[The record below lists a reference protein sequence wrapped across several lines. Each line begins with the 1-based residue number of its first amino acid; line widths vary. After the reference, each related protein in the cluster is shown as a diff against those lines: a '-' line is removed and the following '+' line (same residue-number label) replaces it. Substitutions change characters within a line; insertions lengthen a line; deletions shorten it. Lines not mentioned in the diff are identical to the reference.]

1 MSEKVSIGIVNYDGA
16 KCIVETLESVANL
29 EYDNF
34 DVTVVD
40 NGSAD
45 NSVEIITKEFPDVKI
60 RKLSENRGLPFGRNV
75 AIKNSD
81 SDFIF
86 LLDNDVILEPHCL
99 TELMKGMDYSEEIGA
114 CHANMIDPNQPDI
127 PQHYNGGYIHFICAF
142 VPKHFKKDGHT
153 INDCY
158 EEFPVVSGG
167 ALLIRK
173 SAAQKIA
180 LFDEDYFF
188 NWEDG
193 DFTFRL
199 TLSGYKC
206 LNIPRAT
213 VYHKNTRGQA
223 KVYWMLR
230 NRWFFILKNYD
241 LKTIVLLTPVFL
253 IFELMQFIFFTVKKL
268 PLVYLKANLDVFK
281 HLKSILRKRRKV
293 MQIKKV
299 KDKEILVSGDI
310 YMRQSLS
317 EKSYLIQSGLYRL
330 MLFALNGYWK
340 IIRKT
345 L

>member
-1 MSEKVSIGIVNYDGA
+1 MVDRVSVGIVNFNGESIIRD
-16 KCIVETLESVANL
+16 TLKSVLNL
-29 EYDNF
+29 NYDNF

-40 NGSAD
+40 NSSTD
-45 NSVEIITKEFPDVKI
+45 NSVKIIAKEFPDVEI

-99 TELMKGMDYSEEIGA
+99 TELMKAMDNSEEIGA

-142 VPKHFKKDGHT
+142 IPKHLNKGGHT

-206 LNIPRAT
+206 LNIPQAT
-213 VYHKNTRGQA
+213 VYHKNIRGQA
-223 KVYWMLR
+223 KIYWMLR

-253 IFELMQFIFFTVKKL
+253 IFELVQFIFVTTKKL
-268 PLVYLKANLDVFK
+268 PLVYLRANLDVLK
-281 HLKSILRKRRKV
+281 NLKSILRKRRKI
-293 MQIKKV
+293 MKIKKV
-299 KDKEILVSGDI
+299 KDKEILVGGDI
-310 YMRQSLS
+310 YIRKSLS
-317 EKSYLIQSGLYRL
+317 EKSCLIQSGLYRL
-330 MLFALNGYWK
+330 MLFILNGYWK
-340 IIRKT
+340 TIRKT